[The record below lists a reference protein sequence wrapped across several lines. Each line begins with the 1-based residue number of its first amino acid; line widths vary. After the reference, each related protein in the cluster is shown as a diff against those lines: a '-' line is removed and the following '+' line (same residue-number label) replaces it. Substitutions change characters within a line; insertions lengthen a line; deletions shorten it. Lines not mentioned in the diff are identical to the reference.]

1 LAGTDVGIFKASLIP
16 SAMASWLV
24 PWQKQSDDC
33 FIQKIEFIQ
42 GTMYAVTNKTC
53 LVCKQRQAG
62 KVAEREL
69 VDL

>member
-1 LAGTDVGIFKASLIP
+1 
-16 SAMASWLV
+16 
-24 PWQKQSDDC
+24 
-33 FIQKIEFIQ
+33 
-42 GTMYAVTNKTC
+42 MYAVTNKTC